1 MLKRKMLKKVSNLLD
16 IDFVTRMA
24 VRFGKFLPIHR
35 RETNILL
42 NKTEIAKKSLYYN
55 LIHIKEC

>member
-1 MLKRKMLKKVSNLLD
+1 MLKKVSNLLD